1 MTRCQIKQKKI
12 KMINVVNWAA
22 STVPPIFLSL
32 SRLSFDE
39 KEQDRAAVE
48 WARSP
53 KRQRGDVGHD
63 TGTV

>member
-1 MTRCQIKQKKI
+1 MGCVYGAQG
-12 KMINVVNWAA
+12 A
-22 STVPPIFLSL
+22 PYPLFLSL

-63 TGTV
+63 TGTVELQ